1 SAIAQPLTANGAG
14 TRARKRT
21 SRNGCGA
28 SSAQGRRSSATKG
41 GCWPRSASALVNAC
55 LSMARRWY
63 GSSLEDPRL
72 GSGADRRVCPTAD
85 LWFRDEAAIDRRV
98 RARPLATQTREL
110 CRCCTPT
117 LIVSP
122 GNGRVRGSEELPR
135 HL

>member
-1 SAIAQPLTANGAG
+1 MNVGNEPLTAFDPALWKANVEMAYKPDVVDA
-14 TRARKRT
+14 RARAARPP
-21 SRNGCGA
+21 SRG
-28 SSAQGRRSSATKG
+28 
-41 GCWPRSASALVNAC
+41 PRSASALVNAC
-55 LSMARRWY
+55 LSTARRWY
-63 GSSLEDPRL
+63 GSCLEDPRL
-72 GSGADRRVCPTAD
+72 GSGADRRVCPAAD

-110 CRCCTPT
+110 CRCCAPT